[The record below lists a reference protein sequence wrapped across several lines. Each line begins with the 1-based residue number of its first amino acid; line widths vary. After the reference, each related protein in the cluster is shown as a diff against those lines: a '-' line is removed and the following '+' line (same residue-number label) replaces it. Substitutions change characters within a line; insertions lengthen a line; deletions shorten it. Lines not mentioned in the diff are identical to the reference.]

1 MNSLSKAQFVGH
13 TACERCGSS
22 DANAQYTD
30 GHTYCFSCRAHQR
43 GGNNIDLPPTPKA
56 KMSDLLTS
64 VSYRDLTKRGI
75 NEQTC
80 RHWSYGVSEY
90 HGRQVQVAQFYT
102 SSGELVAQK
111 LRYPDKSFVVLGD
124 IKRAG
129 LYGEHLWRDGGRMV
143 VVTEGEI
150 DALSVSQLQGN
161 KWPVVSIPN
170 GAQSAKKAVASSLE
184 WLDKFETVVF
194 MFDSDEAGQKAA
206 VECAQL
212 LPPGKAKIAKLPL
225 KDANEMLVAN
235 RGPEVIDAMWGAK
248 VYRPDGIIGGEELW
262 DALQREDSG
271 RSVPYPYEGLN
282 QKLLGLRTGEL
293 VTLCAGS
300 GIGKS
305 AICREIAHH
314 LMRMGETVGYI
325 ALEESVKRTMQG
337 FIGIELN
344 RPIHLGVQA
353 SQPEMRE
360 AFDRIKDRICCYDHF
375 GSTDSDNLMAK
386 IRYMVKALGCSFVVL
401 DHLSIV
407 VSGQEDG
414 DERRNIDN
422 LMTQLRTLVEQVGC
436 GLILVSH
443 LKRPDGVGHEEGA
456 QTSLS
461 QLRGSAAIGQ
471 LSDAVIGLERDQ
483 QDPELRNVTKVRVLK
498 SRFTGDTGLATFLLY
513 DKKTGRLSETEDPAL
528 KGGDS
533 SDEEKDF

>member
-1 MNSLSKAQFVGH
+1 
-13 TACERCGSS
+13 
-22 DANAQYTD
+22 
-30 GHTYCFSCRAHQR
+30 
-43 GGNNIDLPPTPKA
+43 
-56 KMSDLLTS
+56 MSDLLTS

>member
-1 MNSLSKAQFVGH
+1 VNKAEFVAH
-13 TACERCGSS
+13 TGCEKCGSS
-22 DANAQYTD
+22 DANALYTD

-43 GGNNIDLPPTPKA
+43 GGNELKLEPTK
-56 KMSDLLTS
+56 KRDMSELLTN
-64 VSYRDLTKRGI
+64 VTYRDLSKRAI

-80 RHWSYGVSEY
+80 RHWSYGVAEH
-90 HGRQVQVAQFYT
+90 HGRMVQVAQFFT

-161 KWPVVSIPN
+161 KWPVVSVPN
-170 GAQSAKKAVASSLE
+170 GAQGAKKAVAASLE
-184 WLDKFETVVF
+184 WLDKFDNVVF
-194 MFDSDEAGQKAA
+194 MFDADEAGQRAA

-212 LPPGKAKIAKLPL
+212 LAPGKAKIAKLPL
-225 KDANEMLVAN
+225 KDANDMLVAN
-235 RGPEVIDAMWGAK
+235 RGAEVIDAMWGAK
-248 VYRPDGIIGGEELW
+248 VYRPDGILGGEDLW
-262 DALQREDSG
+262 EALQRQDSG
-271 RSVPYPYEGLN
+271 RNVPYPFEGLN
-282 QKLLGLRTGEL
+282 AKLLGLRTGEL

-314 LMRMGETVGYI
+314 LTRIGETVGYI
-325 ALEESVKRTMQG
+325 ALEESVKRTVQG
-337 FIGIELN
+337 FIGIELSK
-344 RPIHLGVQA
+344 PIHLGAEATKEEV
-353 SQPEMRE
+353 RD
-360 AFDRIKDRICCYDHF
+360 AFDKIKDRIYCYDHF
-375 GSTDSDNLMAK
+375 GSTDSENLLAK

-407 VSGQEDG
+407 VSGQEEG

-443 LKRPDGVGHEEGA
+443 LKRPDGVGHEDGA

-483 QDPELRNVTKVRVLK
+483 QSEDLKDITKVRVLK
-498 SRFTGDTGLATFLLY
+498 SRFTGDTGLATYLLY
-513 DKKTGRLSETEDPAL
+513 SKKTGRLTETTDPAINAS
-528 KGGDS
+528 GS
-533 SDEEKDF
+533 ERTEEKDF